1 MKRTGS
7 LVAAVTVLVLFVTL
21 VALAEDFFTVQAR
34 RKLIVTGSTYEVPQ
48 TVAGTAG
55 ALTLPSYGTT
65 FLITGTAKQTSIVTS
80 AAQAGRRVTL
90 IMSSTDTVVAGSNL
104 KIVADFNGTTND
116 ALILISDG
124 TNWIELGR
132 NVNAN

>member
-80 AAQAGRRVTL
+80 VAQAGRRVTL
-90 IMSSTDTVVAGSNL
+90 ILASTDTLVDGGNL
-104 KIVADFNGTTND
+104 KIAGDLNGTAD
-116 ALILISDG
+116 DVIELSSDG
-124 TNWIELGR
+124 TNWFQVSR
-132 NVNAN
+132 SVN